1 MHPFLLR
8 KNLVCLTPLVP
19 LEVICEHKDLHASYR
34 SKEEERGE
42 SPREGEIG
50 FIVIERW
57 GEVRDGMGN

>member
-1 MHPFLLR
+1 M
-8 KNLVCLTPLVP
+8 CLTPLIP

-34 SKEEERGE
+34 SEEEERGE